1 MKFTYSHTTGMHR
14 APLALAALTLALLLG
29 ACGGGGS
36 GVTPTSSP
44 TSTTQSAIGTVTG
57 FGSVYVDGVKIE
69 DASAPVTRENW
80 DGTMSNVALQLGHH
94 VRVAHD
100 GLGTAS
106 SVTVDAAVIGSV
118 SAVNATSNTLTV
130 AGQLV
135 KVNADATSALP
146 VTVYGGINA
155 SGVTYTALVDVA
167 TNDLVQVH
175 GNAVYNSTTKAYE
188 LQATRIEAQATGTAP
203 LVMGS
208 VTALDATAKTFKING
223 LLVNYSAATLVPVA
237 ATLTN
242 DQPVVV
248 WGKAGSLSNVSGS
261 STLTAARV
269 RLTRA
274 NASGT
279 AASGLTQLS
288 GLVSKYDATAKTLEI
303 QGVTVNVA
311 NATVTPATSTLA
323 NSNFVDI
330 KGSFGT
336 DGVVTATD
344 VRIRQQSTLA
354 DTARIN
360 LGGVISSFVDS
371 NSYVVRGIP
380 VDASTA
386 TVAPTCTG
394 VTFANGVYVNV
405 VAKAQAGTAVVLAT
419 NVSCLPPPPF
429 AMRDLQGAASLVDQ
443 TAKTFTLTLS
453 SNSSVKQSVSWSDL
467 TVFTGVTA
475 AELSTTTLPL
485 RVSGYLNSSNVL
497 VAREIR
503 LNGQATQDAFTP
515 ISVNQANMGWGKYHL
530 MPRH

>member
-1 MKFTYSHTTGMHR
+1 V
-14 APLALAALTLALLLG
+14 ALAALTLSLMLG

-36 GVTPTSSP
+36 GANTTTP

-69 DASAPVTRENW
+69 DATAAVTRENW
-80 DGTMSNVALQLGHH
+80 DGTLSNVALQLGHH

-100 GLGTAS
+100 GNGTAS
-106 SVTVDAAVIGSV
+106 SVVVDAAVIGSV
-118 SAVNATSNTLTV
+118 SAVDVTNNTLTV

-135 KVNADATSALP
+135 KVNADATSTLP
-146 VTVYGGINA
+146 VTVYGGTNG
-155 SGVTYTALVDVA
+155 SGLTYTALADVA
-167 TNDLVQVH
+167 ANDLVQVH
-175 GNAVYNSTTKAYE
+175 GNAVYNSTTKVYE
-188 LQATRIEAQATGTAP
+188 LQATRIEAQVLGTAP
-203 LVMGS
+203 LVMGA

-223 LLVNYSAATLVPVA
+223 LLVNYSAATVVPVA
-237 ATLTN
+237 ATLAN

-248 WGKAGSLSNVSGS
+248 WGKAGSLSNASGTP
-261 STLTAARV
+261 TLTASRV

-274 NASGT
+274 NAAGT
-279 AASGLTQLS
+279 AAPGLTQLS

-311 NATVTPATSTLA
+311 NATVTPASSTLA

-330 KGSFGT
+330 KGSFGA
-336 DGVVTATD
+336 DGAVTATE

-371 NSYVVRGIP
+371 SSYVVRGIP

-394 VTFANGVYVNV
+394 VTFADGVYVNV

-429 AMRDLQGAASLVDQ
+429 AMRDLLGAASAVDQ

-453 SNSSVKQSVSWSDL
+453 NNSSVKQSVLWSDL
-467 TVFTGVTA
+467 TVFTGITA
-475 AELSTTTLPL
+475 AELATTTSPL
-485 RVSGYLNSSNVL
+485 RVSGYLTPSNVL

-503 LNGQATQDAFTP
+503 LNGQAIQDVFTP
-515 ISVNQANMGWGKYHL
+515 ISVNQANLGWGKYRM